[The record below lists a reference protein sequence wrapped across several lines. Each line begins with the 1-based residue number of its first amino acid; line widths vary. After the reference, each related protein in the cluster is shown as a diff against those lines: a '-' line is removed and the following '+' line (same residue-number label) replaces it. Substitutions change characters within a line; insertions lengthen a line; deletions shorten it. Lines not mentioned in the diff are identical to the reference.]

1 MRRRG
6 PVGSLA
12 DSEEKALQI
21 SLRYLTRRS
30 RSEAEVRDRLEEA
43 GASDSIVRKTLERL
57 RSLNYIDDES
67 FARRWAA
74 DRAQNRH
81 YGRKR
86 IEQELRLK
94 GVAESVA
101 IQAIRDAFIEADERE
116 NAKGILIRRYS
127 GQDLRDPR
135 TRRRAAAFLERRGY
149 SAQIISDLL
158 ARDIEED

>member
-1 MRRRG
+1 
-6 PVGSLA
+6 
-12 DSEEKALQI
+12 
-21 SLRYLTRRS
+21 
-30 RSEAEVRDRLEEA
+30 
-43 GASDSIVRKTLERL
+43 
-57 RSLNYIDDES
+57 
-67 FARRWAA
+67 
-74 DRAQNRH
+74 
-81 YGRKR
+81 
-86 IEQELRLK
+86 LK

-101 IQAIRDAFIEADERE
+101 IRAIRDAFIEADERE